1 MSVMPPA
8 PRGRNAGTRRLWSD
22 RSGLAAIEFAMIGG
36 LVMAPMLF
44 AVSEAGLLLMA
55 DRRVTAAAS
64 ALADLVA
71 QDDVITSGE
80 VTDIF
85 DATKKIISETAGTG
99 LQLRVTSIVDDAGV
113 AKVDWSRSENMAAD
127 TPGAVKT
134 VPAGIIVSG
143 GSVIEA
149 RISYSYQSPLGFFL
163 QGPKTLSDT
172 FYLRPRRSSRVIGP
186 T

>member
-1 MSVMPPA
+1 MRIRL
-8 PRGRNAGTRRLWSD
+8 PRLKPSLNRRLWSD
-22 RSGLAAIEFAMIGG
+22 RRGLAAIEFALIGG
-36 LVMAPMLF
+36 LVMVPMFF
-44 AVSEAGLLLMA
+44 AVSEASLLLMA

-71 QDDVITSGE
+71 QDDVIASTE
-80 VTDIF
+80 ITDIF
-85 DATKKIISETAGTG
+85 AATKKIISETAGPN
-99 LQLRVTSIVDDAGV
+99 LQLRVTSIVDDGGV
-113 AKVDWSRSENMAAD
+113 AKVDWSRAENMTAD

-134 VPAGIIVSG
+134 VPSGLIISG

-149 RISYSYQSPLGFFL
+149 QISFTYQSPLGFFL

-186 T
+186 S